1 MWDQGS
7 KGWDRGS
14 KGWDRGSKGWDLGPQ
29 HWDQESQTMGSGS
42 AVSYRD
48 QESQTMGSGSGVSY
62 RDQGPGFTT
71 FVGSGMKIG
80 HAFGIKEQKFAY
92 KNGISD
98 EKTYLVTTLLLTL
111 ASPGPY

>member
-14 KGWDRGSKGWDLGPQ
+14 EGWDLGPQ
-29 HWDQESQTMGSGS
+29 PWDQESQTMGSGS
-42 AVSYRD
+42 ANSYW
-48 QESQTMGSGSGVSY
+48 
-62 RDQGPGFTT
+62 DQGPGFTT

-92 KNGISD
+92 KYGISD

-111 ASPGPY
+111 ASSGPY